1 MVSAILSPLVRSLN
15 SLKVAR
21 IGSMN
26 ELNFVNEPGR
36 YAERM
41 ALGKDYEGQDCSLAR
56 SLELLGE
63 RWTLLIVRDAF
74 YGVRRYSDFRAHLDA
89 PRAVLSERLHRLTE
103 AGVLRRIRY
112 SESPPR
118 DEYVLTDAGQELWP
132 ILFKLSRWAD
142 RNLPVDGPCRIFRH
156 AGPCR
161 KELDDASA
169 CPVCGP
175 IPVEDIEITP
185 GPGVNLT
192 RTDPVSVA
200 LRGPHRLL
208 SPLAS
213 ANTPV

>member
-1 MVSAILSPLVRSLN
+1 MSVTLEV
-15 SLKVAR
+15 
-21 IGSMN
+21 
-26 ELNFVNEPGR
+26 
-36 YAERM
+36 M

-74 YGVRRYSDFRAHLDA
+74 FGVRRYSDFRAHLDA

-103 AGVLRRIRY
+103 GGVLRRIRY

-118 DEYVLTDAGQELWP
+118 DEYVLTDVGLELWP

-142 RNLPVDGPCRIFRH
+142 RNLPVDGPIRIFKH
-156 AGPCR
+156 AGRCQR
-161 KELDDASA
+161 ELDESSA

-175 IPVEDIEITP
+175 LAIEDIEIAP
-185 GPGVNLT
+185 GPGVKLS

-200 LRGPHRLL
+200 LREPHRLL
-208 SPLAS
+208 TPLAS
-213 ANTPV
+213 AETTA